1 MGDLARAEPHD
12 LDSLAHEINRQQ
24 QLADDHFRTSVQH
37 ALHVGALLNKAKARV
52 PHGQWETWVTA
63 NTSLAPRTERGY
75 RQLARQHAVTGDGSP
90 LGLRQAL
97 AAIAAPASERQGE
110 PPAATTDLSARMRA
124 ARAASEQAHP
134 DAAALSDLDAARER
148 LDRQVRRARRRGCE
162 PVERARA
169 WRDGAAEARRLG
181 EMMEAL
187 AG

>member
-1 MGDLARAEPHD
+1 VTDLAPSDPHD

-75 RQLARQHAVTGDGSP
+75 RQLARQQTGDGSP

-110 PPAATTDLSARMRA
+110 PPAATTDLSARMRE

-134 DAAALSDLDAARER
+134 DAAALADLDAARER
-148 LDRQVRRARRRGCE
+148 LDRQVCRARRRGCE
-162 PVERARA
+162 PGERATA

-181 EMMEAL
+181 AMMEAL